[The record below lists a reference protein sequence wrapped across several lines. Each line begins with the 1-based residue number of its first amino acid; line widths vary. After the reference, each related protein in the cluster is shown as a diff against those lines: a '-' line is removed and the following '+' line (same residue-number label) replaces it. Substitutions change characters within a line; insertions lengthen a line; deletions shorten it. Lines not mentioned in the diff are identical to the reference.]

1 MFTAKK
7 VKLLGL
13 YPILINSL
21 YRCDQTITSVRLSE
35 AGNISLTLNFRAVKQ
50 KLSQQIQNMCITFK
64 IHPLK
69 GCVIGGRLRAMTH
82 LGMISYQGPAGT
94 CDGRAQVTL
103 GYRSG
108 GRIAVRLITSGPSD
122 RKLVSQPFH
131 VVPQPIWTCCV
142 NSHIQTALAQH
153 LHSI

>member
-1 MFTAKK
+1 MSTHIYRLLLHSTCTAYNRNKPRSGSPKILKK
-7 VKLLGL
+7 KNICKAL
-13 YPILINSL
+13 
-21 YRCDQTITSVRLSE
+21 DQR
-35 AGNISLTLNFRAVKQ
+35 
-50 KLSQQIQNMCITFK
+50 
-64 IHPLK
+64 PLK